1 MQQYVISID
10 VGGTFTDCVVIGEDG
25 RTAAA
30 KARST
35 PADNF
40 RSGFFDSIGAAA
52 AELGLDATQAL
63 QQAVR
68 ISHGSTVATNIMVQ
82 GSGAQVGLITTKGH
96 EGTLR
101 LAKGMGRIHG
111 EPAENL
117 LHIAKAR
124 HPIPLVARELTIG
137 VTERVDVDGD
147 VIIALDEDE
156 VRAALE
162 TFRAAGVEAIAVG
175 LLWSFAN
182 PAHELRVRELVEE
195 SGLDV
200 FLSLSHE
207 VSPTL
212 GEFERF
218 TATVINAIV
227 GPRTAAYLTDVESE
241 LGRRAYAGPFQI
253 MQCNGGTTI
262 PSLVRD
268 QPVMMIGSGPVG
280 GLTACAQAAQQAGS
294 DNIIATDM
302 GGTSFE
308 VGLVVDGAPLVQ
320 EETVVEKYVYRIP
333 KLDVTSIAAG
343 GGSVAWIDEVNGTLQ
358 VGPKSAGADPGP
370 ACYGFG
376 GTEATVTDANLLIG
390 YIAPEPTFGSGAEGG
405 FRLDRRAAEAAV
417 GALADRLGLPLLQ
430 VARGIV
436 DVIENKMA
444 ALIGNE
450 VIGRGF
456 DPRDFV
462 AAVYG
467 GAGALHSYAYAAE
480 LGIRSVYVPGRL
492 APFWSAFGIS
502 SSDVQHSYEQNLKML
517 PPFAAA
523 QLAGLFDELAATAR
537 EALAQEGFDEGSTRV
552 ERTLRMRYEGQGHD
566 LRVGVPDGPIDER
579 VVDEVVGRFSGL
591 YEERYGQATQLPEA
605 RVEIVSAS
613 VQGYGVVPKH
623 PRLAEGAATGA
634 ASEGDAAKAPREV
647 CWERTGATVST
658 SVFDG
663 LRLGA
668 GARVGGPALIDLPD
682 TTLVVGPGQH
692 VTRDE
697 LGDFQLFFQE
707 A

>member
-1 MQQYVISID
+1 MEQYVISID
-10 VGGTFTDCVVIGEDG
+10 VGGTFTDCVIIGDDG

-52 AELGLDATQAL
+52 AELGLDSPQVL
-63 QQAVR
+63 QQAIR

-82 GSGAQVGLITTKGH
+82 GSGARIGLITTKGH
-96 EGTLR
+96 EGTLP

-124 HPIPLVARELTIG
+124 HPAPLVAPELTIG

-147 VIIALDEDE
+147 VIIALDEGE
-156 VRAALE
+156 ARAALE
-162 TFRAAGVEAIAVG
+162 AFREAGVEAIAVG

-182 PAHELRVRELVEE
+182 PAHELRVRELAAEA
-195 SGLDV
+195 GLEV
-200 FLSLSHE
+200 FVSLSHE

-218 TATVINAIV
+218 TATAINAIV
-227 GPRTAAYLTDVESE
+227 GPRTAAYLSDVESE
-241 LGRRAYAGPFQI
+241 LERRAYGGPFQI
-253 MQCNGGTTI
+253 MQCNGGTTT

-268 QPVMMIGSGPVG
+268 RPVMMIGSGPVG
-280 GLTACAQAAQQAGS
+280 GLTACAQATAAAGS
-294 DNIIATDM
+294 ENIIATDM

-320 EETVVEKYVYRIP
+320 EETVVEKYLYRIP

-343 GGSVAWIDEVNGTLQ
+343 GGSVAWIDDVNGTLQ

-390 YIAPEPTFGSGAEGG
+390 YIDPESTFGSGEEGG
-405 FRLDRRAAEAAV
+405 FRLDREAAEAAV
-417 GALADRLGLPLLQ
+417 GALAERLGLPVLQ

-467 GAGALHSYAYAAE
+467 GAGALHAYAYASE

-492 APFWSAFGIS
+492 APFWSAYGIS
-502 SSDVQHSYEQNLKML
+502 SSDVQHSFEQNLKLL
-517 PPFAAA
+517 PPFAASDVA
-523 QLAGLFDELAATAR
+523 DVFESLAGASR
-537 EALAQEGFDEGSTRV
+537 EALGAEGFGENSTRL

-566 LRVGVPDGPIDER
+566 LRVSVPEGTVDDGVLAD
-579 VVDEVVGRFSGL
+579 VVERFSRI

-605 RVEIVSAS
+605 RVEIVSAD
-613 VQGYGVVPKH
+613 VQGFGVVPKH
-623 PRLAEGAATGA
+623 PRRAAAESEGATTV
-634 ASEGDAAKAPREV
+634 EDAAKPPREV
-647 CWERTGATVST
+647 CWERTGEAVST
-658 SVFDG
+658 VVYDG
-663 LRLGA
+663 LKLPA
-668 GARVGGPALIDLPD
+668 GAQVDGPALIDLPD
-682 TTLVVGPGQH
+682 TTLVVGAGQR
-692 VTRDE
+692 VDRDD
-697 LGDFQLFFQE
+697 LGDFQLYFEE

>member
-1 MQQYVISID
+1 
-10 VGGTFTDCVVIGEDG
+10 
-25 RTAAA
+25 
-30 KARST
+30 
-35 PADNF
+35 
-40 RSGFFDSIGAAA
+40 
-52 AELGLDATQAL
+52 
-63 QQAVR
+63 
-68 ISHGSTVATNIMVQ
+68 MVQ
-82 GSGAQVGLITTKGH
+82 GSGARVGLVTTKGH

-124 HPIPLVARELTIG
+124 HPVPLVEPELTIG
-137 VTERVDVDGD
+137 VRERIDVDGEA
-147 VIIALDEDE
+147 IIAPDEDE
-156 VRAALE
+156 VRAALHG
-162 TFRAAGVEAIAVG
+162 FREAGVEAIACG

-182 PAHELRVRELVEE
+182 PAHELRVRELAGEA
-195 SGLDV
+195 GLDV

-227 GPRTAAYLTDVESE
+227 GPRTAAYLADVESE
-241 LGRRAYAGPFQI
+241 LERRSYGGPFQI
-253 MQCNGGTTI
+253 MQCNGGTTT

-268 QPVMMIGSGPVG
+268 RPIMMIGSGPVG
-280 GLTACAQAAQQAGS
+280 GLTACAQAQQAGS

-308 VGLVVDGAPLVQ
+308 VGLVVGGAPLVQ
-320 EETVVEKYVYRIP
+320 EETVVEKYLYRIA

-358 VGPKSAGADPGP
+358 VGPRSAGADPGP

-376 GTEATVTDANLLIG
+376 GTEPTVTDANLLIG
-390 YIAPEPTFGSGAEGG
+390 YIDPESTFGSGEEGG
-405 FRLDRRAAEAAV
+405 FRLDREAAEGAV
-417 GALADRLGLPLLQ
+417 GALAERLGLPVLQ

-492 APFWSAFGIS
+492 APF
-502 SSDVQHSYEQNLKML
+502 
-517 PPFAAA
+517 
-523 QLAGLFDELAATAR
+523 
-537 EALAQEGFDEGSTRV
+537 
-552 ERTLRMRYEGQGHD
+552 
-566 LRVGVPDGPIDER
+566 
-579 VVDEVVGRFSGL
+579 
-591 YEERYGQATQLPEA
+591 
-605 RVEIVSAS
+605 
-613 VQGYGVVPKH
+613 
-623 PRLAEGAATGA
+623 
-634 ASEGDAAKAPREV
+634 
-647 CWERTGATVST
+647 
-658 SVFDG
+658 
-663 LRLGA
+663 
-668 GARVGGPALIDLPD
+668 
-682 TTLVVGPGQH
+682 
-692 VTRDE
+692 
-697 LGDFQLFFQE
+697 
-707 A
+707 